1 MTTLPVRLT
10 CLLALG
16 TLFTTFTACHFGPP
30 MEDYQ
35 TEKFE
40 LNAAPGAA
48 DGYPVQIHRG
58 EFSNSLKQGRIVVP
72 YGDYLESTWGGSGIA
87 WGVGDPMQPVPDS
100 LHLRWFAWAENQ
112 FYEGHFAMPQRKIYD
127 LLKQGYWKNDE
138 KKHETY
144 GTLLV
149 CVLPKGG
156 VVVWLQGRNQVL
168 IGRFQAPATNYSW
181 LAFNGGH
188 DSNRAQVVA
197 EYQRE
202 MLPQV
207 RAEIAAGTISSRK
220 WDAYLAA
227 VYPWKL
233 EVRELDGKQPIPVP
247 VTNYFM
253 RFVNAESVTYAPTPD
268 RTPYVQGIITLTPKP
283 VPKYFGVFVK
293 NRYGEQH
300 EVRVDSLDEAET
312 LAAFHTLA
320 TSQPK
325 EPIVLRVEVDKLYTQ
340 ATLTLSNGFQTIP
353 LPKAVAKVFEL

>member
-1 MTTLPVRLT
+1 
-10 CLLALG
+10 
-16 TLFTTFTACHFGPP
+16 
-30 MEDYQ
+30 MEAYQ

-40 LNAAPGAA
+40 LNAGPCAA
-48 DGYPVQIHRG
+48 DDYPVQIHRG
-58 EFSNSLKQGRIVVP
+58 EFSNSLKEGSIVVP
-72 YGDYLESTWGGSGIA
+72 YGHYLDGNWGASGTS
-87 WGVGDPMQPVPDS
+87 WVVGDPMQPVPDS
-100 LHLRWFAWAENQ
+100 LHLRWFSWAENQ

-127 LLKQGYWKNDE
+127 LLKQGYWNTDNNQ
-138 KKHETY
+138 HDTY
-144 GTLLV
+144 YELTV
-149 CVLPKGG
+149 CVIPKGG
-156 VVVWLQGRNQVL
+156 VVVWLSGQGQQVVV
-168 IGRFQAPATNYSW
+168 GHYQAPATNYSW

-188 DSNRAQVVA
+188 DDNVRAQVVA
-197 EYQRE
+197 EYQAE
-202 MLPQV
+202 MLPHV